1 MGGIAGV
8 KSIMLIATSLMSAIM
23 VAGLIWVKES
33 LERKIEEIDLEHKK
47 VIEYYQVLLPESA
60 LCVKGEHY
68 YVTRR

>member
-1 MGGIAGV
+1 
-8 KSIMLIATSLMSAIM
+8 M